1 MDWLD
6 DRPPARMRIERELQP
21 VPESSGDA
29 RAALRDLAPD
39 LDLTTYADL
48 LTVVS
53 ELINN
58 SVEHGPGKPIR
69 LTVEIDA
76 EGRVRGEVEDQ
87 GSGAIEIRTSDPH
100 DRGLGL
106 QIVDAAS
113 SRWGVYSGSTH
124 VWFELDPGD
133 GG

>member
-1 MDWLD
+1 
-6 DRPPARMRIERELQP
+6 MRIECELEP
-21 VPESSGDA
+21 TPEAPGEA

-53 ELINN
+53 ELVNN
-58 SVEHGPGKPIR
+58 SVEHGPGKPVL
-69 LTVEIDA
+69 LTVDVDP

-87 GSGAIEIRTSDPH
+87 GVGPVEIRVSNEDES
-100 DRGLGL
+100 GLGL

-113 SRWGVYSGSTH
+113 SRWGVYEGSTH
-124 VWFELDPGD
+124 VWFELEPDRGS
-133 GG
+133 

>member
-1 MDWLD
+1 
-6 DRPPARMRIERELQP
+6 MRIERALQP
-21 VPESSGDA
+21 VPDASGEA
-29 RAALRDLAPD
+29 RAALRDLARD
-39 LDLTTYADL
+39 LELTTYADL

-69 LTVEIDA
+69 FAVEVDS

-87 GSGAIEIRTSDPH
+87 GRGVIAIQTADPG
-100 DRGLGL
+100 DRGFGL

-113 SRWGVYSGSTH
+113 SRWGVYEGSTH